1 MPILIKIP
9 SPLRGLTHGQKT
21 VEAEGS
27 TVSEVILDLD
37 AKYPGIRE
45 KLYDQKT
52 MRPFVNIYLNN
63 EDIRVLNKAEG
74 RYKIDI
80 STPVKDGDQLFL
92 IPPIAGG
99 VGGPSDVPFRQKSD
113 STIQPTYHP
122 SRSRGEGQRKLLLS
136 RILLIGMGGLGSP
149 AALYLAA
156 AGIGTLGPVDFDTV
170 MKGNLNVGS
179 RENVLDD

>member
-37 AKYPGIRE
+37 TKYPGIRD
-45 KLYDQKT
+45 KLFDPIT

-63 EDIRVLNKAEG
+63 KDIRVSDNAEG
-74 RYKIDI
+74 RYEMDI
-80 STPVKDGDQLFL
+80 GTPVKDGDQLFL

-99 VGGPSDVPFRQKSD
+99 
-113 STIQPTYHP
+113 
-122 SRSRGEGQRKLLLS
+122 
-136 RILLIGMGGLGSP
+136 
-149 AALYLAA
+149 
-156 AGIGTLGPVDFDTV
+156 
-170 MKGNLNVGS
+170 
-179 RENVLDD
+179 